1 MSSPAD
7 PVIDRGL
14 ELRDVQLNLQGQPL
28 FAPLSARVAPGAVLS
43 ITGASGSGK
52 SSLLAWACG
61 VLAAPFQARG
71 DLLLDGVSLLRLP
84 TQQRRLG
91 ILFQD
96 ALLFPHLSVGANVAF
111 GLRAGVGGR
120 AVRRRV
126 VEAALESVGLP
137 GLWDRDPATL
147 SGGERVRV
155 ALLRVLLAEPRAVL
169 LDEPFSRLDAPLRD
183 SVRRLVFERCRERG
197 LPVLLVTHDAA
208 DVAAAG
214 GCELALR
221 GAAGAR

>member
-1 MSSPAD
+1 MSSVIPAATEA
-7 PVIDRGL
+7 GL
-14 ELRDVQLNLQGQPL
+14 ALRDVQLSLGGQAL
-28 FAPLSARVAPGAVLS
+28 FAPLSAQVAPGEVLS
-43 ITGASGSGK
+43 VTGPSGSGK

-61 VLAAPFQARG
+61 VLGAPFAARG
-71 DLLLDGVSLLRLP
+71 DLLLDGQSLLRLP
-84 TQQRRLG
+84 TEQRRLG

-111 GLRAGVGGR
+111 GLRARSGGR
-120 AVRRRV
+120 AQRRRIV
-126 VEAALESVGLP
+126 DDALESVGLP

-183 SVRRLVFERCRERG
+183 SIRRLVFDRCRERG

-214 GCELALR
+214 GRELALR
-221 GAAGAR
+221 SDADAR

>member
-1 MSSPAD
+1 MNSATPAATE
-7 PVIDRGL
+7 RGL
-14 ELRDVQLNLQGQPL
+14 ELRDVQLSLGGHAL
-28 FAPLSARVAPGAVLS
+28 FAPLSARVAPGEVLS
-43 ITGASGSGK
+43 VTGASGSGK

-61 VLAAPFQARG
+61 VLAAPFEARG
-71 DLLLDGVSLLRLP
+71 DLLLDGTSLLRVP
-84 TQQRRLG
+84 TEQRRLG

-120 AVRRRV
+120 AERRRV
-126 VEAALESVGLP
+126 VDAALTSVGLP

-214 GCELALR
+214 GRELALR
-221 GAAGAR
+221 SSPDAR

>member
-14 ELRDVQLNLQGQPL
+14 ELRDVQLSLQGQPL

-84 TQQRRLG
+84 TEQRRLG

-221 GAAGAR
+221 GAADAR

>member
-1 MSSPAD
+1 MSSAPIPATD
-7 PVIDRGL
+7 LGL
-14 ELRDVQLNLQGQPL
+14 ELREVQLSLQGRPL
-28 FAPLSARVAPGAVLS
+28 FAPLSARVAPGEVLS
-43 ITGASGSGK
+43 ITGPSGSGK

-61 VLAAPFQARG
+61 VLAAPFEARG
-71 DLLLDGVSLLRLP
+71 DLLLDGDSLLAVP
-84 TQQRRLG
+84 TERRRLG

-111 GLRAGVGGR
+111 GLRDGQGGR
-120 AVRRRV
+120 AARRRIV
-126 VEAALESVGLP
+126 DAALASVGLP

-183 SVRRLVFERCRERG
+183 AVRRLVFERCRERG

-214 GCELALR
+214 GRELALR
-221 GAAGAR
+221 EAADAR